1 MIKVYGDIMLDRWI
15 VGEANRMS
23 PEAPVP
29 VLLEDHQEWSIGGAG
44 NLALNIKS
52 LGSTVTLIS
61 VTGHDKEGYKLQEL
75 LLKQN
80 LECQMA
86 GDQDVTTTK
95 TRLVAKGG
103 QHIVRW
109 DREVQYTGDQANDRL
124 ETYVKKNDIIC
135 VSDYAKGT
143 VRRDTVANLLSK
155 EAKILVDPKQ
165 DANFYHGAYLV
176 KPNMAEYEAWFGKWN
191 QADALR
197 QMQRHSWTW
206 LVVTDGANGMHV
218 LNILDEYKHFSEPV
232 KEVADVT
239 GAGDTVMAVIA
250 YGIDKGMDIFDACK
264 LACYAA
270 ARIVEK
276 RGVAIIQQDD
286 LERNI
291 VWANG
296 VFDILHTG
304 HLKLLRHAHTLGKR
318 LVVGI
323 NSDSSV
329 KRLKGDLR
337 PINGQE
343 KRKEALLEL
352 GFVDD
357 VVIFEEDTPYNVI
370 KEIQPDVIVKGGDY
384 TTDTVVGNDI
394 AKVEI
399 FPIIE
404 GYSTTESIEKIR
416 QQQDPRHN
424 QVAFKGH
431 R

>member
-1 MIKVYGDIMLDRWI
+1 MIRVYGDIMLDRWI

-29 VLLEDHQEWSIGGAG
+29 VLLETNQEYSIGGAG

-52 LGSTVTLIS
+52 LGSQVELTSAL
-61 VTGHDKEGYKLQEL
+61 GNDKEGYKLLEL
-75 LLKQN
+75 VEASK
-80 LECQMA
+80 LEVTMA
-86 GDQDVTTTK
+86 QDHKITTTK
-95 TRLVAKGG
+95 TRLVGQRG

-109 DREVQYTGDQANDRL
+109 DRELPYVGDVATRFNNN
-124 ETYVKKNDIIC
+124 VKKHDIIC
-135 VSDYAKGT
+135 ISDYAKGT

-218 LNILDEYKHFSEPV
+218 LNILDEYKHFVEPV

-250 YGIDKGMDIFDACK
+250 YGIDSGMDIFDACK

-291 VWANG
+291 VWTNG

-337 PINGQE
+337 PINDQNT
-343 KRKEALLEL
+343 RKEALLEL

-357 VVIFEEDTPYNVI
+357 VVIFEQDTPYEAI

-384 TTDTVVGNDI
+384 TVEQVVGNDI

-399 FPIIE
+399 FPTVK
-404 GYSTTESIEKIR
+404 GYSTTKTIERMK
-416 QQQDPRHN
+416 
-424 QVAFKGH
+424 A
-431 R
+431 

>member
-1 MIKVYGDIMLDRWI
+1 MIRVYGDIMLDRWI

-29 VLLEDHQEWSIGGAG
+29 VLLETNQEYSIGGAG

-52 LGSTVTLIS
+52 LGSQVELTSAL
-61 VTGHDKEGYKLQEL
+61 GNDKEGFKLLEL
-75 LLKQN
+75 VEASK
-80 LECQMA
+80 LEVTIA
-86 GDQDVTTTK
+86 QDHKITTTK
-95 TRLVAKGG
+95 TRLVGQRG

-109 DREVQYTGDQANDRL
+109 DREVPYDGDVATRFNNNI
-124 ETYVKKNDIIC
+124 KKHDIVCI
-135 VSDYAKGT
+135 SDYAKGT
-143 VRRDTVANLLSK
+143 VKRDTVGKLLDK
-155 EAKILVDPKQ
+155 DIKILVDPKQ
-165 DANFYHGAYLV
+165 DSVFYHGAFLV
-176 KPNMAEYEAWFGKWN
+176 KPNMQEYETWFGKYDKDN
-191 QADALR
+191 ALL
-197 QMQRHSWTW
+197 QMKKLDWTW

-218 LNILDEYKHFSEPV
+218 LNSQGEYKHFVEPV

-250 YGIDKGMDIFDACK
+250 YGIDSDMNIFDACK

-291 VWANG
+291 VWTNG

-337 PINGQE
+337 PINDQNT
-343 KRKEALLEL
+343 RKEALLEL

-357 VVIFEEDTPYNVI
+357 VVIFEEDTPYEAI

-384 TTDTVVGNDI
+384 TVEQVVGNDI

-399 FPIIE
+399 FPTVK
-404 GYSTTESIEKIR
+404 GYSTTKTIERMK
-416 QQQDPRHN
+416 
-424 QVAFKGH
+424 A
-431 R
+431 

>member
-1 MIKVYGDIMLDRWI
+1 MIRVYGDIMLDRWI

-29 VLLEDHQEWSIGGAG
+29 VLLETNQEYSIGGAG

-52 LGSTVTLIS
+52 LGSQVELTSAL
-61 VTGHDKEGYKLQEL
+61 GNDKEGFKLLELVEASKLEVTIAQDYKI
-75 LLKQN
+75 
-80 LECQMA
+80 
-86 GDQDVTTTK
+86 TTTK
-95 TRLVAKGG
+95 TRLVGQRG

-109 DREVQYTGDQANDRL
+109 DREVPYVGDVSERFNNNI
-124 ETYVKKNDIIC
+124 KKHDIIC
-135 VSDYAKGT
+135 ISDYAKGT
-143 VRRDTVANLLSK
+143 VKRDTVGKLLDK
-155 EAKILVDPKQ
+155 DIKILVDPKQ
-165 DANFYHGAYLV
+165 DSVFYHGAFLV
-176 KPNMAEYEAWFGKWN
+176 KPNMQEYETWFGKYDKDN
-191 QADALR
+191 ALL
-197 QMQRHSWTW
+197 QMKKLDWTW

-218 LNILDEYKHFSEPV
+218 LNSQGEYKHFVEPV

-250 YGIDKGMDIFDACK
+250 YGIDSDMNIFDACK

-291 VWANG
+291 VWTNG

-337 PINGQE
+337 PINDQNT
-343 KRKEALLEL
+343 RKEALLEL

-357 VVIFEEDTPYNVI
+357 VVIFEEDTPYEAI

-384 TTDTVVGNDI
+384 TVEQVVGNDI

-399 FPIIE
+399 FPTVK
-404 GYSTTESIEKIR
+404 GYSTTKTIERMK
-416 QQQDPRHN
+416 
-424 QVAFKGH
+424 A
-431 R
+431 

>member
-1 MIKVYGDIMLDRWI
+1 MIRVYGDIMLDRWI

-29 VLLEDHQEWSIGGAG
+29 VLLETNQEYSIGGAG

-52 LGSTVTLIS
+52 LGSQVELTSAL
-61 VTGHDKEGYKLQEL
+61 GNDKEGFKLLEL
-75 LLKQN
+75 VEASK
-80 LECQMA
+80 LEVTIA
-86 GDQDVTTTK
+86 QDHKITTTK
-95 TRLVAKGG
+95 TRLVGQRG

-109 DREVQYTGDQANDRL
+109 DREVPYDGDVATRFNNNI
-124 ETYVKKNDIIC
+124 KKHDIVCI
-135 VSDYAKGT
+135 SDYAKGT
-143 VRRDTVANLLSK
+143 VKRDTVGKLLDK
-155 EAKILVDPKQ
+155 DIKILVDPKQ
-165 DANFYHGAYLV
+165 DSVFYHGAFLV
-176 KPNMAEYEAWFGKWN
+176 KPNMQEYETWFGKYDKDN
-191 QADALR
+191 ALL
-197 QMQRHSWTW
+197 QMKKLDWTW

-218 LNILDEYKHFSEPV
+218 LNSQGEYKHFVEPV
-232 KEVADVT
+232 KEVTDVT

-250 YGIDKGMDIFDACK
+250 YGIDSDMNIFDACK

-291 VWANG
+291 VWTNG

-337 PINGQE
+337 PINDQNT
-343 KRKEALLEL
+343 RKEALLEL

-357 VVIFEEDTPYNVI
+357 VVIFEEDTPYEAI

-384 TTDTVVGNDI
+384 TVEQVVGNDI

-399 FPIIE
+399 FPTVK
-404 GYSTTESIEKIR
+404 GYSTTKTIERMK
-416 QQQDPRHN
+416 
-424 QVAFKGH
+424 A
-431 R
+431 

>member
-1 MIKVYGDIMLDRWI
+1 MIRVYGDIMLDRWI

-29 VLLEDHQEWSIGGAG
+29 VLLETNQEYSIGGAG

-52 LGSTVTLIS
+52 LGSQVELTSAL
-61 VTGHDKEGYKLQEL
+61 GNDKEGFKLLEL
-75 LLKQN
+75 VEASK
-80 LECQMA
+80 LEVTIA
-86 GDQDVTTTK
+86 QDHKITTTK
-95 TRLVAKGG
+95 TRLVGQRG

-109 DREVQYTGDQANDRL
+109 DREVPYDGDVATRFNNNI
-124 ETYVKKNDIIC
+124 KKHDIVCI
-135 VSDYAKGT
+135 SDYAKGT
-143 VRRDTVANLLSK
+143 VKRDTVGKLLDK
-155 EAKILVDPKQ
+155 DIKILVDPKQ
-165 DANFYHGAYLV
+165 DSKFYHGAFLV
-176 KPNMAEYEAWFGKWN
+176 KPNMQEYETWFGKYDKDN
-191 QADALR
+191 ALL
-197 QMQRHSWTW
+197 QMKKLDWTW

-218 LNILDEYKHFSEPV
+218 LNSQGEYKHFVEPV

-250 YGIDKGMDIFDACK
+250 YGIDSDMNIFDACK

-291 VWANG
+291 VWTNG

-337 PINGQE
+337 PINDQNT
-343 KRKEALLEL
+343 RKEALLEL

-357 VVIFEEDTPYNVI
+357 VVIFEEDTPYEAI

-384 TTDTVVGNDI
+384 TVEQVVGNDI

-399 FPIIE
+399 FPTVK
-404 GYSTTESIEKIR
+404 GYSTTKTIERMK
-416 QQQDPRHN
+416 
-424 QVAFKGH
+424 A
-431 R
+431 

>member
-1 MIKVYGDIMLDRWI
+1 MIRVYGDIMLDRWI

-29 VLLEDHQEWSIGGAG
+29 VLLETNQEYSIGGAG

-52 LGSTVTLIS
+52 LGSQVELTSAL
-61 VTGHDKEGYKLQEL
+61 GNDKEGFKLLEL
-75 LLKQN
+75 VEASK
-80 LECQMA
+80 LEVTIA
-86 GDQDVTTTK
+86 QDHKITTTK
-95 TRLVAKGG
+95 TRLVGQRG

-109 DREVQYTGDQANDRL
+109 DREVPYVGDVSERFNNNI
-124 ETYVKKNDIIC
+124 KKHDIIC
-135 VSDYAKGT
+135 ISDYAKGT
-143 VRRDTVANLLSK
+143 VKRDTVGKLLDK
-155 EAKILVDPKQ
+155 DIKILVDPKQ
-165 DANFYHGAYLV
+165 DSVFYHGAFLV
-176 KPNMAEYEAWFGKWN
+176 KPNMQEYETWFGKYDKDN
-191 QADALR
+191 ALL
-197 QMQRHSWTW
+197 QMKKLDWTW

-218 LNILDEYKHFSEPV
+218 LNSQGEYKHFVEPV

-250 YGIDKGMDIFDACK
+250 YGIDSDMNIFDACK

-291 VWANG
+291 VWTNG

-337 PINGQE
+337 PINDQNT
-343 KRKEALLEL
+343 RKEALLEL

-357 VVIFEEDTPYNVI
+357 VVIFEEDTPYEAI

-384 TTDTVVGNDI
+384 TVEQVVGNDI

-399 FPIIE
+399 FPTVK
-404 GYSTTESIEKIR
+404 GYSTTKTIERMK
-416 QQQDPRHN
+416 
-424 QVAFKGH
+424 A
-431 R
+431 

>member
-1 MIKVYGDIMLDRWI
+1 MIRVYGDIMLDRWI

-29 VLLEDHQEWSIGGAG
+29 VLLETNQEYSIGGAG

-52 LGSTVTLIS
+52 LGSQVELTSAL
-61 VTGHDKEGYKLQEL
+61 GNDKEGFKLLELVEASKLEVTIAQDYKI
-75 LLKQN
+75 
-80 LECQMA
+80 
-86 GDQDVTTTK
+86 TTTK
-95 TRLVAKGG
+95 TRLVGQRG

-109 DREVQYTGDQANDRL
+109 DREVPYDGDVATRFNNNI
-124 ETYVKKNDIIC
+124 KKHDIVCI
-135 VSDYAKGT
+135 SDYAKGT
-143 VRRDTVANLLSK
+143 VKRDTVGKLLDK
-155 EAKILVDPKQ
+155 DIKILVDPKQ
-165 DANFYHGAYLV
+165 DSVFYHGAFLV
-176 KPNMAEYEAWFGKWN
+176 KPNMQEYETWFGKYDKDN
-191 QADALR
+191 ALLK
-197 QMQRHSWTW
+197 MKKLDWTW

-218 LNILDEYKHFSEPV
+218 LNSQGEYKHFVEPV

-250 YGIDKGMDIFDACK
+250 YGIDSDMNIFDACK

-291 VWANG
+291 VWTNG

-337 PINGQE
+337 PINDQNT
-343 KRKEALLEL
+343 RKEALLEL

-357 VVIFEEDTPYNVI
+357 VVIFEEDTPYEAI

-384 TTDTVVGNDI
+384 TVEQVVGNDI

-399 FPIIE
+399 FPTVK
-404 GYSTTESIEKIR
+404 GYSTTKTIERMK
-416 QQQDPRHN
+416 
-424 QVAFKGH
+424 A
-431 R
+431 

>member
-1 MIKVYGDIMLDRWI
+1 MIRVYGDIMLDRWI

-29 VLLEDHQEWSIGGAG
+29 VLLETNQEYSIGGAG

-52 LGSTVTLIS
+52 LGSQVELTSAL
-61 VTGHDKEGYKLQEL
+61 GNDKEGFKLLELVEASKLEVTIAQDYKI
-75 LLKQN
+75 
-80 LECQMA
+80 
-86 GDQDVTTTK
+86 TTTK
-95 TRLVAKGG
+95 TRLVGQRG

-109 DREVQYTGDQANDRL
+109 DREVPYDGDVATRFNNNI
-124 ETYVKKNDIIC
+124 KKHDIVCI
-135 VSDYAKGT
+135 SDYAKGT
-143 VRRDTVANLLSK
+143 VKRDTVGKLLDK
-155 EAKILVDPKQ
+155 DIKILVDPKQ
-165 DANFYHGAYLV
+165 DSVFYHGAFLV
-176 KPNMAEYEAWFGKWN
+176 KPNMQEYETWFGKYDKDN
-191 QADALR
+191 ALL
-197 QMQRHSWTW
+197 QMKKLDWTW

-218 LNILDEYKHFSEPV
+218 LNSQGEYKHFVEPV

-250 YGIDKGMDIFDACK
+250 YGIDSDMNIFDACK

-291 VWANG
+291 VWTNG

-329 KRLKGDLR
+329 KRVKGDLR
-337 PINGQE
+337 PINEQNT
-343 KRKEALLEL
+343 RKEALLEL

-357 VVIFEEDTPYNVI
+357 VVIFEEDTPYEAI

-384 TTDTVVGNDI
+384 TVEQVVGNDI

-399 FPIIE
+399 FPTVK
-404 GYSTTESIEKIR
+404 GYSTTKTIERMK
-416 QQQDPRHN
+416 
-424 QVAFKGH
+424 A
-431 R
+431 

>member
-1 MIKVYGDIMLDRWI
+1 MIRVYGDIMLDRWI

-29 VLLEDHQEWSIGGAG
+29 VLLETNQEYSIGGAG

-52 LGSTVTLIS
+52 LGSQVELTSAL
-61 VTGHDKEGYKLQEL
+61 GNDKEGFKLLEL
-75 LLKQN
+75 VEASK
-80 LECQMA
+80 LEVTIA
-86 GDQDVTTTK
+86 QDHKITTTK
-95 TRLVAKGG
+95 TRLVGQRG

-109 DREVQYTGDQANDRL
+109 DREVPYVGDVSERFNNNI
-124 ETYVKKNDIIC
+124 KKHDIIC
-135 VSDYAKGT
+135 ISDYAKGT
-143 VRRDTVANLLSK
+143 VKRDTVGKLLDK
-155 EAKILVDPKQ
+155 DIKILVDPKQ
-165 DANFYHGAYLV
+165 DSVFYHGAFLV
-176 KPNMAEYEAWFGKWN
+176 KPNMQEYETWFGKYDKDN
-191 QADALR
+191 ALLK
-197 QMQRHSWTW
+197 MKKLDWTW

-218 LNILDEYKHFSEPV
+218 LNSQGEYKHFVEPV

-250 YGIDKGMDIFDACK
+250 YGIDSDMNIFDACK

-291 VWANG
+291 VWTNG

-337 PINGQE
+337 PINDQNT
-343 KRKEALLEL
+343 RKEALLEL

-357 VVIFEEDTPYNVI
+357 VVIFEEDTPYEAI

-384 TTDTVVGNDI
+384 TVEQVVGNDI

-399 FPIIE
+399 FPTVK
-404 GYSTTESIEKIR
+404 GYSTTKTIERMK
-416 QQQDPRHN
+416 
-424 QVAFKGH
+424 A
-431 R
+431 

>member
-1 MIKVYGDIMLDRWI
+1 MIRVYGDIMLDRWI

-29 VLLEDHQEWSIGGAG
+29 VLLETNQEYSIGGAG

-52 LGSTVTLIS
+52 LGSQVELTSAL
-61 VTGHDKEGYKLQEL
+61 GNDKEGYKLLEL
-75 LLKQN
+75 VEASK
-80 LECQMA
+80 LEVTMA
-86 GDQDVTTTK
+86 QDHKITTTK
-95 TRLVAKGG
+95 TRLVGQRG

-109 DREVQYTGDQANDRL
+109 DRELPYVGDVATRFNNN
-124 ETYVKKNDIIC
+124 VKKHDIIC
-135 VSDYAKGT
+135 ISDYAKGT
-143 VRRDTVANLLSK
+143 IRRDTVANLLSK
-155 EAKILVDPKQ
+155 EVKILVDPKQ

-218 LNILDEYKHFSEPV
+218 LNILDEYKHFVEPV

-250 YGIDKGMDIFDACK
+250 YGIDSGMDIFDACK

-291 VWANG
+291 VWTNG

-337 PINGQE
+337 PINDQNT
-343 KRKEALLEL
+343 RKEALLEL

-357 VVIFEEDTPYNVI
+357 VVIFEQDTPYEAI

-384 TTDTVVGNDI
+384 TVEQVVGNDI

-399 FPIIE
+399 FPTVK
-404 GYSTTESIEKIR
+404 GYSTTKTIERMK
-416 QQQDPRHN
+416 
-424 QVAFKGH
+424 A
-431 R
+431 

>member
-1 MIKVYGDIMLDRWI
+1 MIRVYGDIMLDRWI

-29 VLLEDHQEWSIGGAG
+29 VLLETNQEYSIGGAG

-52 LGSTVTLIS
+52 LGSQVELTSAL
-61 VTGHDKEGYKLQEL
+61 GNDKEGFKLLEL
-75 LLKQN
+75 VEASK
-80 LECQMA
+80 LEVTIA
-86 GDQDVTTTK
+86 QDHKITTTK
-95 TRLVAKGG
+95 TRLVGQRG

-109 DREVQYTGDQANDRL
+109 DREVPYDGDVATRFNNNI
-124 ETYVKKNDIIC
+124 KKHDIVCI
-135 VSDYAKGT
+135 SDYAKGT
-143 VRRDTVANLLSK
+143 VKRDTVGKLLDK
-155 EAKILVDPKQ
+155 DIKILVDPKQ
-165 DANFYHGAYLV
+165 DSVFYHGAFLV
-176 KPNMAEYEAWFGKWN
+176 KPNMQEYEAWFGKYDKDN
-191 QADALR
+191 ALL
-197 QMQRHSWTW
+197 QMKKLDWTW

-218 LNILDEYKHFSEPV
+218 LNNQGEYKHFVEPV

-250 YGIDKGMDIFDACK
+250 YGIDSDMNIFDACK

-291 VWANG
+291 VWTNG

-337 PINGQE
+337 PINDQNT
-343 KRKEALLEL
+343 RKEALLEL

-357 VVIFEEDTPYNVI
+357 VVIFEEDTPYEAI

-384 TTDTVVGNDI
+384 TVEQVVGNDI

-399 FPIIE
+399 FPTVK
-404 GYSTTESIEKIR
+404 GYSTTKTIERMK
-416 QQQDPRHN
+416 
-424 QVAFKGH
+424 A
-431 R
+431 

>member
-29 VLLEDHQEWSIGGAG
+29 VLLETNQEYSIGGAG

-52 LGSTVTLIS
+52 LGSQVELTSAL
-61 VTGHDKEGYKLQEL
+61 GNDKEGYKLLEL
-75 LLKQN
+75 VEASK
-80 LECQMA
+80 LEVTMA
-86 GDQDVTTTK
+86 QDHKITTTK
-95 TRLVAKGG
+95 TRLVGQRG

-109 DREVQYTGDQANDRL
+109 DRELPYVGDVATRFNNN
-124 ETYVKKNDIIC
+124 VKKHDIIC
-135 VSDYAKGT
+135 ISDYAKGT

-155 EAKILVDPKQ
+155 EVKILVDPKQ

-218 LNILDEYKHFSEPV
+218 LNILDEYKHFVEPV

-250 YGIDKGMDIFDACK
+250 YGIDSGMDIFDACK

-291 VWANG
+291 VWTNG

-337 PINGQE
+337 PINDQNT
-343 KRKEALLEL
+343 RKEALLEL

-357 VVIFEEDTPYNVI
+357 VVIFEQDTPYEAI

-384 TTDTVVGNDI
+384 TVEQVVGNDI

-399 FPIIE
+399 FPTVK
-404 GYSTTESIEKIR
+404 GYSTTKTIERMK
-416 QQQDPRHN
+416 
-424 QVAFKGH
+424 A
-431 R
+431 

>member
-1 MIKVYGDIMLDRWI
+1 MIKVYGDVMLDRWI
-15 VGEANRMS
+15 IGEANRMS

-29 VLLEDHQEWSIGGAG
+29 VLLEDHQEYSIGGAG

-52 LGSTVTLIS
+52 LGSDVTLVS
-61 VTGHDKEGYKLQEL
+61 VTGKDKEGYKLLEL
-75 LLKQN
+75 LQETDMECTLGGD
-80 LECQMA
+80 LET
-86 GDQDVTTTK
+86 TTTK

-109 DREVQYTGDQANDRL
+109 DREIQYTGTHSVDRL
-124 ETYVKKNDIIC
+124 NATLKSSDIVCI
-135 VSDYAKGT
+135 SDYAKGT
-143 VRRDTVANLLSK
+143 VKRDTVANLLEK
-155 EAKILVDPKQ
+155 EVKVLVDPKQ
-165 DANFYHGAYLV
+165 DANFYYGAYLV
-176 KPNMAEYEAWFGKWN
+176 KPNMAEYEAWFGKW
-191 QADALR
+191 DKDTALR
-197 QMQRHSWTW
+197 EMQRLNWTW

-218 LNILDEYKHFSEPV
+218 LNILDEYKHFKEEV

-250 YGIDKGMDIFDACK
+250 YGIDRGMDIFEACK

-286 LERNI
+286 LQRNI
-291 VWANG
+291 VWTNG

-329 KRLKGDLR
+329 KRLKGELR

-343 KRKEALLEL
+343 TRKEALLNL

-357 VVIFEEDTPYNVI
+357 VVIFEEDTPYEII

-384 TTDTVVGNDI
+384 TTETVVGNDI

-399 FPIIE
+399 FPIIK
-404 GYSTTESIEKIR
+404 GYSTTESIEKIK
-416 QQQDPRHN
+416 QQMDPRHN
-424 QVAFKGH
+424 QSAFKGG

>member
-1 MIKVYGDIMLDRWI
+1 MLDRWI

-29 VLLEDHQEWSIGGAG
+29 VLLETNQEYSIGGAG

-52 LGSTVTLIS
+52 LGSQVELTSAL
-61 VTGHDKEGYKLQEL
+61 GNDKEGYKLLEL
-75 LLKQN
+75 VEASK
-80 LECQMA
+80 LEVTIA
-86 GDQDVTTTK
+86 QDHKITTTK
-95 TRLVAKGG
+95 TRLVGQRG

-109 DREVQYTGDQANDRL
+109 DRELPYVGDVATRFNNN
-124 ETYVKKNDIIC
+124 VKKHDIIC
-135 VSDYAKGT
+135 ISDYAKGT

-155 EAKILVDPKQ
+155 EVKILVDPKQ

-218 LNILDEYKHFSEPV
+218 LNILDEYKHFVEPV

-250 YGIDKGMDIFDACK
+250 YGIDSGMDIFDACK

-291 VWANG
+291 VWTNG

-337 PINGQE
+337 PINDQNT
-343 KRKEALLEL
+343 RKEALLEL

-357 VVIFEEDTPYNVI
+357 VVIFEQDTPYEAI

-384 TTDTVVGNDI
+384 TVEQVVGNDI

-399 FPIIE
+399 FPTVK
-404 GYSTTESIEKIR
+404 GYSTTKTIERMK
-416 QQQDPRHN
+416 
-424 QVAFKGH
+424 A
-431 R
+431 

>member
-1 MIKVYGDIMLDRWI
+1 MIRVYGDIMLDRWI

-29 VLLEDHQEWSIGGAG
+29 VLLETNQEYSIGGAG

-52 LGSTVTLIS
+52 LGSQVELTSAL
-61 VTGHDKEGYKLQEL
+61 GNDKEGFKLLEL
-75 LLKQN
+75 VEASK
-80 LECQMA
+80 LEVTIA
-86 GDQDVTTTK
+86 QDHKITTTK
-95 TRLVAKGG
+95 TRLVGQRG

-109 DREVQYTGDQANDRL
+109 DREVPYDGDVATRFNNNI
-124 ETYVKKNDIIC
+124 KKHDIVCI
-135 VSDYAKGT
+135 SDYAKGT
-143 VRRDTVANLLSK
+143 VKRDTVGKLLDK
-155 EAKILVDPKQ
+155 DIKILVDPKQ
-165 DANFYHGAYLV
+165 DSVFYHGAFLV
-176 KPNMAEYEAWFGKWN
+176 KPNMQEYEAWFGKYDKDN
-191 QADALR
+191 ALL
-197 QMQRHSWTW
+197 QMKKLDWTW

-218 LNILDEYKHFSEPV
+218 LNSQGEYKHFVEPV

-250 YGIDKGMDIFDACK
+250 YGIDSDMNIFDACK

-291 VWANG
+291 VWTNG

-337 PINGQE
+337 PINDQNT
-343 KRKEALLEL
+343 RKEALLEL

-357 VVIFEEDTPYNVI
+357 VVIFEEDTPYEAI

-384 TTDTVVGNDI
+384 TVEQVVGNDI

-399 FPIIE
+399 FPTVK
-404 GYSTTESIEKIR
+404 GYSTTKTIERMK
-416 QQQDPRHN
+416 
-424 QVAFKGH
+424 A
-431 R
+431 

>member
-1 MIKVYGDIMLDRWI
+1 MIRVYGDIMLDRWI

-29 VLLEDHQEWSIGGAG
+29 VLLETNQEYSIGGAG

-52 LGSTVTLIS
+52 LGSQVELTSAL
-61 VTGHDKEGYKLQEL
+61 GNDKEGYKLLEL
-75 LLKQN
+75 VEASK
-80 LECQMA
+80 LEVTIA
-86 GDQDVTTTK
+86 QDHKITTTK
-95 TRLVAKGG
+95 TRLVGQRG

-109 DREVQYTGDQANDRL
+109 DRELPYVGDVATRFNNN
-124 ETYVKKNDIIC
+124 VKKHDIIC
-135 VSDYAKGT
+135 ISDYAKGT

-155 EAKILVDPKQ
+155 EVKILVDPKQ

-218 LNILDEYKHFSEPV
+218 LNILDEYKHFVEPV

-250 YGIDKGMDIFDACK
+250 YGIDSGMDIFDACK

-291 VWANG
+291 VWTNG

-337 PINGQE
+337 PINDQNT
-343 KRKEALLEL
+343 RKEALLEL

-357 VVIFEEDTPYNVI
+357 VVIFEQDTPYEAI

-384 TTDTVVGNDI
+384 TVEQVVGNDI

-399 FPIIE
+399 FPTVK
-404 GYSTTESIEKIR
+404 GYSTTKTIERMK
-416 QQQDPRHN
+416 
-424 QVAFKGH
+424 A
-431 R
+431 

>member
-1 MIKVYGDIMLDRWI
+1 MIRVYGDIMLDRWI

-29 VLLEDHQEWSIGGAG
+29 VLLETNQEYSIGGAG

-52 LGSTVTLIS
+52 LGSQVELTSAL
-61 VTGHDKEGYKLQEL
+61 GNDKEGFKLLEL
-75 LLKQN
+75 VEASK
-80 LECQMA
+80 LEVTIA
-86 GDQDVTTTK
+86 QDHKITTTK
-95 TRLVAKGG
+95 TRLVGQRG

-109 DREVQYTGDQANDRL
+109 DREVPYVGDVSERFNNNI
-124 ETYVKKNDIIC
+124 KKHDIVCI
-135 VSDYAKGT
+135 SDYAKGT
-143 VRRDTVANLLSK
+143 VKRDTVGKLLDK
-155 EAKILVDPKQ
+155 DIKILVDPKQ
-165 DANFYHGAYLV
+165 DSVFYHGAFLV
-176 KPNMAEYEAWFGKWN
+176 KPNMQEYETWFGKYDKDN
-191 QADALR
+191 ALL
-197 QMQRHSWTW
+197 QMKKLDWTW

-218 LNILDEYKHFSEPV
+218 LNSQGEYKHFVEPV

-250 YGIDKGMDIFDACK
+250 YGIDSDMNIFDACK
-264 LACYAA
+264 LGCYAA

-291 VWANG
+291 VWTNG

-337 PINGQE
+337 PINDQNI
-343 KRKEALLEL
+343 RKEALLEL

-357 VVIFEEDTPYNVI
+357 VVIFEEDTPYEAI

-384 TTDTVVGNDI
+384 TVEQVVGNDI

-399 FPIIE
+399 FPTVK
-404 GYSTTESIEKIR
+404 GYSTTKTIERMK
-416 QQQDPRHN
+416 
-424 QVAFKGH
+424 A
-431 R
+431 

>member
-1 MIKVYGDIMLDRWI
+1 MIRVYGDIMLDRWI

-29 VLLEDHQEWSIGGAG
+29 VLLETNQEYSIGGAG

-52 LGSTVTLIS
+52 LGSQVELTSAL
-61 VTGHDKEGYKLQEL
+61 GNDKEGFKLLEL
-75 LLKQN
+75 VEASK
-80 LECQMA
+80 LEVTIA
-86 GDQDVTTTK
+86 QDHKITTTK
-95 TRLVAKGG
+95 TRLVGQRG

-109 DREVQYTGDQANDRL
+109 DREVPYVGDVSERFNNNI
-124 ETYVKKNDIIC
+124 KKHDIIC
-135 VSDYAKGT
+135 ISDYAKGT
-143 VRRDTVANLLSK
+143 VKRDTVGKLLDK
-155 EAKILVDPKQ
+155 DIKILVDPKQ
-165 DANFYHGAYLV
+165 DSVFYHGAFLV
-176 KPNMAEYEAWFGKWN
+176 KPNMQEYEAWFGKYDKDN
-191 QADALR
+191 ALL
-197 QMQRHSWTW
+197 QMKKLDWTW

-218 LNILDEYKHFSEPV
+218 LNNQGEYKHFVEPV

-250 YGIDKGMDIFDACK
+250 YGIDSDMNIFDACK

-291 VWANG
+291 VWTNG

-337 PINGQE
+337 PINDQNT
-343 KRKEALLEL
+343 RKEALLEL

-357 VVIFEEDTPYNVI
+357 VVIFEEDTPYEAI

-384 TTDTVVGNDI
+384 TVEQVVGNDI

-399 FPIIE
+399 FPTVK
-404 GYSTTESIEKIR
+404 GYSTTKTIERMK
-416 QQQDPRHN
+416 
-424 QVAFKGH
+424 A
-431 R
+431 